1 MTGSPEGLFLPSPFT
16 IQRQLY
22 DRHGRTRITGQLLN
36 CLATNKPSQGVTMAA
51 NQLHVIFH
59 GQFCFSQKEREIKIH
74 VPLVWD
80 NERSIPAHVYMAGNW
95 LNERV
100 YGRNRDFELMGVVT
114 GKGSFDRGHNLVLH
128 KAKLIENPGVECYA
142 SMTFPRPHEIHSL
155 QRAKKTEKWRFT
167 GDDTRMVAEVQEVAT
182 VQVFTYDIKGSKE
195 LQLRGIP
202 ATVFPADGTLVDEH
216 LSLHIFAQPDFKP
229 SGSAHNS
236 HDALKTAISMY
247 RHSHSDKKVS
257 LDIAGE
263 PEVSSKNDKL
273 PDSLLAAELEDLP
286 TRFKRISAVGVG
298 WRKAK
303 KTGEAPKN
311 LEDGGVDA
319 SDPLNCFSLV
329 TEE

>member
-155 QRAKKTEKWRFT
+155 QRASINRAATDKKEEEKWGFI
-167 GDDTRMVAEVQEVAT
+167 GDDTKMVTEVQEIAT
-182 VQVFTYDIKGSKE
+182 VQVFTYEIENLGE
-195 LQLRGIP
+195 LELTGIP
-202 ATVFPADGTLVDEH
+202 KTVFPGQNNLVNGH
-216 LSLHIFAQPDFKP
+216 LSLHIFAQPDFTD
-229 SGSAHNS
+229 GSPHNS
-236 HDALKTAISMY
+236 HDALTTAMSMY
-247 RHSHSDKKVS
+247 RHRNTDRKV
-257 LDIAGE
+257 
-263 PEVSSKNDKL
+263 
-273 PDSLLAAELEDLP
+273 
-286 TRFKRISAVGVG
+286 
-298 WRKAK
+298 
-303 KTGEAPKN
+303 
-311 LEDGGVDA
+311 
-319 SDPLNCFSLV
+319 
-329 TEE
+329 